1 MQRGTRRVKIGA
13 AALAA
18 GVIAALT
25 AGSAAAHP
33 IRIPSP
39 YPEHPLF
46 QDADDTELSCV
57 LPTQDFDDRSLWNA
71 NLWPGGVVYYTF
83 DANVSS
89 TNADRARIAM
99 YEIETVCGVRF
110 NPRTNQAN
118 YIKLTDSSGN
128 SSFVGMIGGVQNV
141 NLFNWSFRY
150 IVIHELMHALGVFH
164 EQQRSDRDGFVT
176 VNQSN
181 IQPAFFNA
189 NFPKN
194 NGTPVGT
201 YDFESIMHYDEC
213 AFSTCCP
220 TGSSCSCPST
230 CYAITA
236 LPAFASFQSLMGN
249 RSFMS
254 QGDKDGLVSRYGVS
268 PDDAFA
274 PNPTLATARQL
285 VSGQPIIGRLNTTS
299 DWYKLTLP
307 TPQVLSVSAIGDVW
321 APSNS
326 SVRIKNA
333 GNATIQSAS
342 FTKVGT
348 TISANPSRALPAGT
362 YYIEITR
369 TQPFGGP
376 YVLTA
381 TATCKPLDFTGDSIV
396 NDADFALF
404 AAAYNLVTCSDPAMP
419 SGCPADITKD
429 GIVDDADFG
438 FFVSAYN
445 TVVCP

>member
-1 MQRGTRRVKIGA
+1 MERRAVRAWFAVA
-13 AALAA
+13 AALASVA
-18 GVIAALT
+18 GVARAERL
-25 AGSAAAHP
+25 
-33 IRIPSP
+33 RIPSP

-46 QDADDTELSCV
+46 QEAGDAERACV
-57 LPTQDFDDRSLWNA
+57 LPPQEFDDRSLWNA
-71 NLWPGGVVYYTF
+71 NLWQGGVVWYTF
-83 DANVSS
+83 DPNVSS

-128 SSFVGMIGGVQNV
+128 SSFVGRIGGVQNV

-150 IVIHELMHALGVFH
+150 IVIHELMHALGVHH

-176 VNQSN
+176 VNQAN
-181 IQPAFFNA
+181 IQPAYFNA

-194 NGTPVGT
+194 GATPVGT
-201 YDFESIMHYDEC
+201 YDFESIMHYDAC

-220 TGSSCSCPST
+220 VASSCQCPSN
-230 CYAITA
+230 CRSISAQPAYA
-236 LPAFASFQSLMGN
+236 AFQNLMGN
-249 RSFMS
+249 RSYMS

-274 PNPTLATARQL
+274 PNFSLGAARQL
-285 VSGQPIIGRLNTTS
+285 VSTQSIVGRLNTTS
-299 DWYKLTLP
+299 DWYQITLP
-307 TPQVLSVSAIGDVW
+307 SAQVLSVATIGDVW
-321 APSNS
+321 APSNA

-333 GNATIQSAS
+333 GNSTLASAS
-342 FTKVGT
+342 FTRVGT
-348 TISANPSRALPAGT
+348 TISANPSRALAAGT
-362 YYIEITR
+362 YYIEVTR

-376 YVLTA
+376 YVLTV
-381 TATCKPLDFTGDSIV
+381 TSSCKPLDFTGDSLV
-396 NDADFALF
+396 TDADFTVF
-404 AAAYNLVTCSDPAMP
+404 AAAYNLVTCSDPTMP
-419 SGCPADITKD
+419 VGCPADVTKD
-429 GIVDDADFG
+429 GVVDDADFT